1 MTNPNPPPE
10 SQTPVFDGKFA
21 MILGA
26 VFLSVF
32 ALFAVLGVLDRA
44 HRERLEVMQSAA
56 QK

>member
-1 MTNPNPPPE
+1 
-10 SQTPVFDGKFA
+10 